1 MKIID
6 LLNKIAKNEE
16 VPKKICYE
24 EYIWTWNGETYDNR
38 EQCLFEDYIDKKY
51 VITDVL
57 NDEIEIIEQETTYEQ
72 NFTGWKMFQSGKVV
86 CSYDCDRPALKPV
99 DIADVEKDVKE
110 MLKENPK
117 KIEELELVSLEEFK
131 TMTPAERYHVT
142 AIEYDRIN
150 DLTKAV
156 NYLLEKESD
165 K

>member
-1 MKIID
+1 MKVID
-6 LLNKIAKNEE
+6 LLNKIANDDEFRPNIKYRKITYTY
-16 VPKKICYE
+16 KKEFNDYQ
-24 EYIWTWNGETYDNR
+24 NDNNDDWGILNDF
-38 EQCLFEDYIDKKY
+38 CINM
-51 VITDVL
+51 IL
-57 NDEIEIIEQETTYEQ
+57 NDEIEIIEEETTYEQ

-117 KIEELELVSLEEFK
+117 KIEELDIDKMLQTK
-131 TMTPAERYHVT
+131 KWKRDKNAWKK
-142 AIEYDRIN
+142 IN
-150 DLTKAV
+150 ELTKAV